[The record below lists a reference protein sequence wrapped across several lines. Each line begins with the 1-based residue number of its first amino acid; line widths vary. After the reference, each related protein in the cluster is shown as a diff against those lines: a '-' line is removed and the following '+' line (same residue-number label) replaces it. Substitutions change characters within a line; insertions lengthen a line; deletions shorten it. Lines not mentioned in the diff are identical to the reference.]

1 MEGEC
6 YQLSSTDPQTRIRH
20 SRQNNLHSLLA
31 PSKTSLTY
39 TFNIMSSLLSR
50 LGGSSSRR
58 SSVSDD
64 PNKPTTSEIKTS
76 PAPGCGPKKKTVYSK
91 EQEDKV
97 GRKIVRKVQ
106 SLGIDRDASCPR
118 SRNFG
123 R

>member
-1 MEGEC
+1 
-6 YQLSSTDPQTRIRH
+6 
-20 SRQNNLHSLLA
+20 
-31 PSKTSLTY
+31 
-39 TFNIMSSLLSR
+39 MSSLFSK

-76 PAPGCGPKKKTVYSK
+76 PAQGCGPKKKAVYSE

-97 GRKIVRKVQ
+97 RPSFNFRVRLQ
-106 SLGIDRDASCPR
+106 LNSLARTR
-118 SRNFG
+118 SRNCD